1 MPTSSKQFLVQSVG
15 RATSTLIVELL
26 RQCETLKT
34 WALEI
39 SGNFTQQPLLLIH
52 SYSILLCEALD
63 KKTFF
68 VEVRHS

>member
-15 RATSTLIVELL
+15 RATPTLIVELL
-26 RQCETLKT
+26 RQRETLKK
-34 WALEI
+34 WVLEI

-52 SYSILLCEALD
+52 SYSILLCEVLD
-63 KKTFF
+63 EKNFF